1 MIEDLDFET
10 YLYISKD
17 KFQIFVLNK
26 KKLQNLY
33 SQELKIDHQ
42 FDFKDLNIL
51 LNFLDKNIY
60 KIEKLIGNFIK
71 NIILIVENE
80 KNLKVNMCVKK
91 KNYETSLK
99 QKSFGSNLNELK
111 DLFKKN
117 YQEQSIMHMCIVN
130 YIFDGKSYSSFN
142 SELINDY
149 FCIEVSFIAID
160 NKLVFAFN
168 NVLEKY
174 QIKIEKYMCGNYINN
189 FVGNADDE
197 ISIIA
202 NKLRNGLNINEI
214 TFAPKRK
221 ENKGFFE
228 KFFQLF
234 S

>member
-26 KKLQNLY
+26 KKLKNLY

-80 KNLKVNMCVKK
+80 KNLKINMGIKK
-91 KNYETSLK
+91 SYETSLK
-99 QKSFGSNLNELK
+99 QKSFSSNLTELK

-117 YQEQSIMHMCIVN
+117 YQDQTIMHMCIIN
-130 YIFDGKSYSSFN
+130 YIIDGKRYSSFDTK
-142 SELINDY
+142 LINDY
-149 FCIEVSFIAID
+149 FCIEVSSIAID
-160 NKLVFAFN
+160 NKLVFAFD

-174 QIKIEKYMCGNYINN
+174 QIKIKQYMCGNYINN
-189 FVGNADDE
+189 FIGDTGNE

-214 TFAPKRK
+214 TIVPKHK

>member
-26 KKLQNLY
+26 KKLKNLY

-80 KNLKVNMCVKK
+80 KNLKINMGIKK
-91 KNYETSLK
+91 SYETSLK
-99 QKSFGSNLNELK
+99 QKSFSSNLTELK

-117 YQEQSIMHMCIVN
+117 YQDQTIMHMCIIN
-130 YIFDGKSYSSFN
+130 YIIDGKRYSSFDTK
-142 SELINDY
+142 LINDY
-149 FCIEVSFIAID
+149 FCIEVSFIAIG
-160 NKLVFAFN
+160 NKLVFALD

-174 QIKIEKYMCGNYINN
+174 QIKIKQYMCGNYINN
-189 FVGNADDE
+189 FIGDTGDE

-214 TFAPKRK
+214 TIVPKHK

>member
-26 KKLQNLY
+26 KKQKNLY

-80 KNLKVNMCVKK
+80 KNLKINMGIKK
-91 KNYETSLK
+91 SYETSLK
-99 QKSFGSNLNELK
+99 QKSFSSNLTELK

-117 YQEQSIMHMCIVN
+117 YQDQTIMHMCIIN
-130 YIFDGKSYSSFN
+130 YIIDGKRYSSFDTK
-142 SELINDY
+142 LINDY

-160 NKLVFAFN
+160 NKLVFAFD

-174 QIKIEKYMCGNYINN
+174 QIKIKQYMCGNYINN
-189 FVGNADDE
+189 FIGDTGDE

-214 TFAPKRK
+214 TFVPKLK

>member
-26 KKLQNLY
+26 KKLKNLY

-42 FDFKDLNIL
+42 FDFKDLKIL
-51 LNFLDKNIY
+51 LNLLDKNIY

-71 NIILIVENE
+71 DIILIVENE
-80 KNLKVNMCVKK
+80 KNLKINMGIKK
-91 KNYETSLK
+91 SYETSLK
-99 QKSFGSNLNELK
+99 QKSFSSNLTELK

-117 YQEQSIMHMCIVN
+117 YQDQTIMHMCIIN
-130 YIFDGKSYSSFN
+130 YIIDGKRFSSFDTK
-142 SELINDY
+142 LINNY

-160 NKLVFAFN
+160 NKLVFAFD

-174 QIKIEKYMCGNYINN
+174 QIKIKQYMCGNYISN
-189 FVGNADDE
+189 FIGDAGNE

-214 TFAPKRK
+214 TIVPKHK
-221 ENKGFFE
+221 KNKGFFE

>member
-26 KKLQNLY
+26 KKLKNLY

-51 LNFLDKNIY
+51 INFLDKNIY

-80 KNLKVNMCVKK
+80 KNLKINMGIKK
-91 KNYETSLK
+91 SYETSLK
-99 QKSFGSNLNELK
+99 QKSFSSNLTELK

-117 YQEQSIMHMCIVN
+117 YQDQTIMHMCIIN
-130 YIFDGKSYSSFN
+130 YIIDGKRYSSFDTK
-142 SELINDY
+142 LINDY

-160 NKLVFAFN
+160 NKLVFAFD

-174 QIKIEKYMCGNYINN
+174 QIKIKQYMCGNYINN
-189 FVGNADDE
+189 FIGDTGDE

-214 TFAPKRK
+214 IIVAKHK

>member
-26 KKLQNLY
+26 KKLKNLY
-33 SQELKIDHQ
+33 SQELKIDNQ

-71 NIILIVENE
+71 NIVLIVENE
-80 KNLKVNMCVKK
+80 KNLKINMGIKK
-91 KNYETSLK
+91 SYETSLK
-99 QKSFGSNLNELK
+99 QKSFSSNLTELK

-117 YQEQSIMHMCIVN
+117 YQDQTIMHMCIIN
-130 YIFDGKSYSSFN
+130 YIIDGKRYSSFDTK
-142 SELINDY
+142 LINDY

-160 NKLVFAFN
+160 NKLVFAFD

-174 QIKIEKYMCGNYINN
+174 QIKIKQYMCGNYINN
-189 FVGNADDE
+189 FIGDTGDE

-214 TFAPKRK
+214 TIVPKHK

>member
-26 KKLQNLY
+26 KKLKNLY
-33 SQELKIDHQ
+33 SQELKIEHQ

-80 KNLKVNMCVKK
+80 KNLKINMGIKK
-91 KNYETSLK
+91 SYETSLK
-99 QKSFGSNLNELK
+99 QKSFSSNLTELK

-117 YQEQSIMHMCIVN
+117 YQDQTIMHMCIIN
-130 YIFDGKSYSSFN
+130 YIIDGKRYSSFDTK
-142 SELINDY
+142 LINDY

-160 NKLVFAFN
+160 NKLVFAFD

-174 QIKIEKYMCGNYINN
+174 QIKIKQYMCGNYINN
-189 FVGNADDE
+189 FIGDTGDE

-214 TFAPKRK
+214 TIVPKHN

>member
-1 MIEDLDFET
+1 MIENLDFET

-26 KKLQNLY
+26 KKLKNLY

-80 KNLKVNMCVKK
+80 KNLKINMGIKK
-91 KNYETSLK
+91 SYETSLK
-99 QKSFGSNLNELK
+99 QKSFSSNLTELK

-117 YQEQSIMHMCIVN
+117 YQDQTIMHMCIIN
-130 YIFDGKSYSSFN
+130 YIIDGKRYSSFDTK
-142 SELINDY
+142 LINDY

-160 NKLVFAFN
+160 NKLVFAFD

-174 QIKIEKYMCGNYINN
+174 QIKIKQYMCGNYINN
-189 FVGNADDE
+189 FIGDTGDE

-214 TFAPKRK
+214 TFVPKHK

>member
-26 KKLQNLY
+26 KKLKNLY

-80 KNLKVNMCVKK
+80 KNLKINMGIKK
-91 KNYETSLK
+91 SYETSLK
-99 QKSFGSNLNELK
+99 QKSFSSNLTELK

-117 YQEQSIMHMCIVN
+117 YEDQTIMHMCIIN
-130 YIFDGKSYSSFN
+130 YIIDGKRYSSFDTK
-142 SELINDY
+142 LINDY

-160 NKLVFAFN
+160 NKLVFALD

-174 QIKIEKYMCGNYINN
+174 QIKIKQYMCGNYINN
-189 FVGNADDE
+189 FIGDTGDE

-214 TFAPKRK
+214 TIVPKHK

>member
-26 KKLQNLY
+26 KKLKNLY

-42 FDFKDLNIL
+42 FDFKDLNKL
-51 LNFLDKNIY
+51 SNFLDKNIY

-80 KNLKVNMCVKK
+80 KNLKINMGIKK
-91 KNYETSLK
+91 SYETSLK
-99 QKSFGSNLNELK
+99 QKSFSSNLTELK

-117 YQEQSIMHMCIVN
+117 YQDQTIMHMCIIN
-130 YIFDGKSYSSFN
+130 YIIDGKRYSSFDTK
-142 SELINDY
+142 LINDY

-160 NKLVFAFN
+160 NKLVFAFD

-174 QIKIEKYMCGNYINN
+174 QIKIKQYMCGNYINN
-189 FVGNADDE
+189 FIGDTGDE

-214 TFAPKRK
+214 TIVPKHK

>member
-26 KKLQNLY
+26 KKLKNLY
-33 SQELKIDHQ
+33 SRELKIEHQ

-80 KNLKVNMCVKK
+80 KNLKINMGIKK
-91 KNYETSLK
+91 SYETSLK
-99 QKSFGSNLNELK
+99 QKSLSSNLTELK

-117 YQEQSIMHMCIVN
+117 YQDQTIMHMCIIN
-130 YIFDGKSYSSFN
+130 YIIDGKRYSSFDTK
-142 SELINDY
+142 LINDY

-160 NKLVFAFN
+160 NKLVFAFD

-174 QIKIEKYMCGNYINN
+174 QIKIKQYMCGNYINN
-189 FVGNADDE
+189 FIGDTGDE

-214 TFAPKRK
+214 TIVPKHK

>member
-26 KKLQNLY
+26 KKQKNLY

-51 LNFLDKNIY
+51 SNFLDKNIY

-80 KNLKVNMCVKK
+80 KNLKINMGIKK
-91 KNYETSLK
+91 SYETSLK
-99 QKSFGSNLNELK
+99 QKSFSSNLTELK

-117 YQEQSIMHMCIVN
+117 YQDQTIMHMCIIN
-130 YIFDGKSYSSFN
+130 YIIDGKRYSSFDTK
-142 SELINDY
+142 LINDY

-160 NKLVFAFN
+160 NKLVFAFD

-174 QIKIEKYMCGNYINN
+174 QIKIKQYMCGNYINN
-189 FVGNADDE
+189 FIGDTGDE

-214 TFAPKRK
+214 IIVAKHK

>member
-26 KKLQNLY
+26 KKLKNLY

-51 LNFLDKNIY
+51 LNFLDKNVY

-80 KNLKVNMCVKK
+80 KNLKINMGIK

-99 QKSFGSNLNELK
+99 QKSFSSNLTELK

-117 YQEQSIMHMCIVN
+117 YQDQTIMHMCIIN
-130 YIFDGKSYSSFN
+130 YIIDGKRYSSFDTK
-142 SELINDY
+142 LINDY

-160 NKLVFAFN
+160 NKLVFAFD

-174 QIKIEKYMCGNYINN
+174 QIKIKQYMCGNYINN
-189 FVGNADDE
+189 FIGDTGDE

-214 TFAPKRK
+214 TIVPKHE

>member
-1 MIEDLDFET
+1 MIENLDFET

-26 KKLQNLY
+26 KKLKNLY

-80 KNLKVNMCVKK
+80 KNLKINMGIKK
-91 KNYETSLK
+91 SYETSLK
-99 QKSFGSNLNELK
+99 QKSFSSNLTELK

-117 YQEQSIMHMCIVN
+117 YQDQTIMHMCIIN
-130 YIFDGKSYSSFN
+130 YIIDGKRYSSFDTK
-142 SELINDY
+142 LINDY

-160 NKLVFAFN
+160 NKLVFAFD

-174 QIKIEKYMCGNYINN
+174 QIKIKQYMCGNYINN
-189 FVGNADDE
+189 FIGDTGDE

-214 TFAPKRK
+214 TIVPKHK

>member
-26 KKLQNLY
+26 KKLKNLY
-33 SQELKIDHQ
+33 SQELKIDYQ

-80 KNLKVNMCVKK
+80 KNLKINMGIKK
-91 KNYETSLK
+91 SYETSLK
-99 QKSFGSNLNELK
+99 QKSFSSNLTELK

-117 YQEQSIMHMCIVN
+117 YQDQTIMHMCIIN
-130 YIFDGKSYSSFN
+130 YIIDGKRYSSFDTK
-142 SELINDY
+142 LINDY

-160 NKLVFAFN
+160 NKLVFALD

-174 QIKIEKYMCGNYINN
+174 QIKIKQYMCGNYINN
-189 FVGNADDE
+189 FIGDTGDE

-214 TFAPKRK
+214 TIVPKHK

>member
-26 KKLQNLY
+26 KKLKNLY

-51 LNFLDKNIY
+51 LNFLDKNII

-80 KNLKVNMCVKK
+80 KNLKINMGIKK
-91 KNYETSLK
+91 SYETSLK
-99 QKSFGSNLNELK
+99 QKSFSSNLTELK

-117 YQEQSIMHMCIVN
+117 YQDQTIMHMCIIN
-130 YIFDGKSYSSFN
+130 YIIDDKRYSSFDTK
-142 SELINDY
+142 LINDY

-160 NKLVFAFN
+160 NKLVFAFD

-174 QIKIEKYMCGNYINN
+174 QIKIKQYMCGNYINN
-189 FVGNADDE
+189 FIGDTGDE

-214 TFAPKRK
+214 IIVAKHK

>member
-26 KKLQNLY
+26 KKLKNLY

-80 KNLKVNMCVKK
+80 KNLKINMGIKK
-91 KNYETSLK
+91 SYETSLK
-99 QKSFGSNLNELK
+99 QKSFSSNLTELK

-117 YQEQSIMHMCIVN
+117 YQDQTIMHMCIIN
-130 YIFDGKSYSSFN
+130 YIIDGKRYSSFDTK
-142 SELINDY
+142 LINDY
-149 FCIEVSFIAID
+149 FCIEVCFIAID
-160 NKLVFAFN
+160 NKLIFALD

-174 QIKIEKYMCGNYINN
+174 QIKIKQYMCGNYINN
-189 FVGNADDE
+189 FIADTGDE
-197 ISIIA
+197 TSIIA

-214 TFAPKRK
+214 TIVPKHK

>member
-26 KKLQNLY
+26 KKLKNLY

-80 KNLKVNMCVKK
+80 KNLKINMGIKK
-91 KNYETSLK
+91 SYETSLK
-99 QKSFGSNLNELK
+99 QKSFSSNLTELK

-117 YQEQSIMHMCIVN
+117 YQDQTIMHMCIIN
-130 YIFDGKSYSSFN
+130 YIIDGKRYSSFDTK
-142 SELINDY
+142 LINEY

-160 NKLVFAFN
+160 NKLVFAFD

-174 QIKIEKYMCGNYINN
+174 QIKIKQYMCGNYINN
-189 FVGNADDE
+189 FIGDTGDE

-214 TFAPKRK
+214 IIVAKHK

>member
-26 KKLQNLY
+26 KKLKNLY
-33 SQELKIDHQ
+33 SQELKIEHQ

-80 KNLKVNMCVKK
+80 KNLKINMGIKK
-91 KNYETSLK
+91 SYETSLK
-99 QKSFGSNLNELK
+99 QKSFSSNLTELK

-117 YQEQSIMHMCIVN
+117 YQDQTIMHMCIIN
-130 YIFDGKSYSSFN
+130 YIIDGKRYSSFDTK
-142 SELINDY
+142 LINNY

-160 NKLVFAFN
+160 NKLVFAFD

-174 QIKIEKYMCGNYINN
+174 QIKIKQYMCGNYINN
-189 FVGNADDE
+189 FIGDTGDE

-214 TFAPKRK
+214 TIVPKHK

>member
-26 KKLQNLY
+26 KKLKNLY

-42 FDFKDLNIL
+42 FDFKDFNIL
-51 LNFLDKNIY
+51 SNFLDKNIY
-60 KIEKLIGNFIK
+60 KIEKLISNFIK

-80 KNLKVNMCVKK
+80 KNLKVNMGVKK

-99 QKSFGSNLNELK
+99 QKSFGSNLSELK

-117 YQEQSIMHMCIVN
+117 YQEQTIMHMCIVN
-130 YIFDGKSYSSFN
+130 YIFDGKRYSSFD
-142 SELINDY
+142 SKLINDY

-160 NKLVFAFN
+160 NKLVFAFD

-174 QIKIEKYMCGNYINN
+174 QIKIKQYMCGNYINN
-189 FVGNADDE
+189 FIGDTGDE

-214 TFAPKRK
+214 TIVPKHK

>member
-26 KKLQNLY
+26 KKLKNLY

-80 KNLKVNMCVKK
+80 KNLKIDIGIK

-99 QKSFGSNLNELK
+99 QKSFSSNLTELK

-117 YQEQSIMHMCIVN
+117 YQDQTIMHMCIIN
-130 YIFDGKSYSSFN
+130 YIIDGKRYSSFDTK
-142 SELINDY
+142 LINDY

-160 NKLVFAFN
+160 NKLVFALD

-174 QIKIEKYMCGNYINN
+174 QIKIKQYMCGNYINN
-189 FVGNADDE
+189 FIGDTGDE

-214 TFAPKRK
+214 TIVPKHK

>member
-26 KKLQNLY
+26 KKLKNLY

-80 KNLKVNMCVKK
+80 KNLKINMGIKK
-91 KNYETSLK
+91 SYETSLK
-99 QKSFGSNLNELK
+99 QKSFSSNLTELK

-117 YQEQSIMHMCIVN
+117 YQDQTIMHMCIIN
-130 YIFDGKSYSSFN
+130 YIIDGKRYSSFDTK
-142 SELINDY
+142 LINDY

-160 NKLVFAFN
+160 NKLVFAFD

-174 QIKIEKYMCGNYINN
+174 QIKIKQYMCGNYINN
-189 FVGNADDE
+189 FIGDTGDE

-214 TFAPKRK
+214 TIVPKHK
-221 ENKGFFE
+221 ENVGFFE

>member
-26 KKLQNLY
+26 KKLKNLY

-80 KNLKVNMCVKK
+80 KNLKINMGIKK
-91 KNYETSLK
+91 SYETSLK
-99 QKSFGSNLNELK
+99 QKSFSSNLTELK

-117 YQEQSIMHMCIVN
+117 YQHQTIMHMCIIN
-130 YIFDGKSYSSFN
+130 YIIDGKRYSSFDTK
-142 SELINDY
+142 LINDY

-160 NKLVFAFN
+160 NKLVFAFDN
-168 NVLEKY
+168 MLEKY
-174 QIKIEKYMCGNYINN
+174 QIKIKQYMCGNYINN
-189 FVGNADDE
+189 FIGDTGDE

-214 TFAPKRK
+214 TIVPKHR

>member
-26 KKLQNLY
+26 KKLKNLY

-80 KNLKVNMCVKK
+80 KNLKINMGIKK
-91 KNYETSLK
+91 SYETSLK
-99 QKSFGSNLNELK
+99 QKSFSSNLTELK

-117 YQEQSIMHMCIVN
+117 YQDQTIMHMCIIN
-130 YIFDGKSYSSFN
+130 YIIDGKRYSSFDTK
-142 SELINDY
+142 LINDY

-160 NKLVFAFN
+160 NKLVFAFD

-174 QIKIEKYMCGNYINN
+174 QIKIKQYMCGNYINN
-189 FVGNADDE
+189 FINN
-197 ISIIA
+197 
-202 NKLRNGLNINEI
+202 NKND
-214 TFAPKRK
+214 K
-221 ENKGFFE
+221 
-228 KFFQLF
+228 
-234 S
+234 

>member
-26 KKLQNLY
+26 KKLKNLY

-80 KNLKVNMCVKK
+80 KNLKINMGIKK
-91 KNYETSLK
+91 SYETSLK
-99 QKSFGSNLNELK
+99 EKSFSSNLTELK

-117 YQEQSIMHMCIVN
+117 YQDQTIMHMCIIN
-130 YIFDGKSYSSFN
+130 YIIDGKRFSSFDTK
-142 SELINDY
+142 LINNY

-160 NKLVFAFN
+160 NKLVFAFD

-174 QIKIEKYMCGNYINN
+174 QIKIKQYMCGNYINN
-189 FVGNADDE
+189 FIGDTGDE

-214 TFAPKRK
+214 TIVPKHK

>member
-26 KKLQNLY
+26 KKLKNLY

-80 KNLKVNMCVKK
+80 KNLKINMGIKK
-91 KNYETSLK
+91 SYETSLK
-99 QKSFGSNLNELK
+99 QKSFSSNLTELK

-117 YQEQSIMHMCIVN
+117 YQDQTIMHMCIIN
-130 YIFDGKSYSSFN
+130 YIIDGKRYSSFDTK
-142 SELINDY
+142 LINDY

-160 NKLVFAFN
+160 NKLVFAFD

-174 QIKIEKYMCGNYINN
+174 QIKIKQYMCGNYINN
-189 FVGNADDE
+189 FIGDTGDE

-214 TFAPKRK
+214 TFVPKLK

>member
-26 KKLQNLY
+26 KKLKNLY

-80 KNLKVNMCVKK
+80 KNLKINMGIKK
-91 KNYETSLK
+91 SYETSLK
-99 QKSFGSNLNELK
+99 QKSFSSNLTELK

-117 YQEQSIMHMCIVN
+117 YQDQTIMHMCIIN
-130 YIFDGKSYSSFN
+130 YIIDGKRYSSFD
-142 SELINDY
+142 SKLINDY

-160 NKLVFAFN
+160 NKLVFAFD

-174 QIKIEKYMCGNYINN
+174 QIKIKQYMCGNYINN
-189 FVGNADDE
+189 FIGDTGDE

-214 TFAPKRK
+214 IIVAKHK

>member
-26 KKLQNLY
+26 KKLNNLY

-51 LNFLDKNIY
+51 SNFLDKNIY

-80 KNLKVNMCVKK
+80 KNLKINIGIKK
-91 KNYETSLK
+91 SYETSLK
-99 QKSFGSNLNELK
+99 QKSFSSNLIEPK

-117 YQEQSIMHMCIVN
+117 YQDQTIMHMCIIN
-130 YIFDGKSYSSFN
+130 YIIDGKRYSSFDTK
-142 SELINDY
+142 LINDY

-160 NKLVFAFN
+160 NKLVSAFD

-174 QIKIEKYMCGNYINN
+174 QIKIKQYMCGNYINN
-189 FVGNADDE
+189 FIGDTGDE

-214 TFAPKRK
+214 TIVPKHK
-221 ENKGFFE
+221 ENRGFFE

>member
-26 KKLQNLY
+26 KKLKNLY

-80 KNLKVNMCVKK
+80 KNLKINMGIKK
-91 KNYETSLK
+91 SYETSLK
-99 QKSFGSNLNELK
+99 QKSFSSNLTELK

-117 YQEQSIMHMCIVN
+117 YQDQTIMHMCIIN
-130 YIFDGKSYSSFN
+130 YIIDGKRYSSFDTK
-142 SELINDY
+142 LINDY

-160 NKLVFAFN
+160 NELVFAFD

-174 QIKIEKYMCGNYINN
+174 QIKIKQYMCGNYINN
-189 FVGNADDE
+189 FIGDTGDE

-214 TFAPKRK
+214 TIVPKHK
-221 ENKGFFE
+221 ENNGFFE

>member
-26 KKLQNLY
+26 KKLKNLY

-42 FDFKDLNIL
+42 FDFKDFNIL

-80 KNLKVNMCVKK
+80 KNLKVNMGVKK

-99 QKSFGSNLNELK
+99 QKSFSSNLTELK

-117 YQEQSIMHMCIVN
+117 YQDQTIMHMCIIN
-130 YIFDGKSYSSFN
+130 YIIDGKRYSSFDTK
-142 SELINDY
+142 LINDY

-160 NKLVFAFN
+160 NKLVFAFD

-174 QIKIEKYMCGNYINN
+174 QIKIKQYMCGNYINN
-189 FVGNADDE
+189 FIGDTGDE

-214 TFAPKRK
+214 TIVPKHK

>member
-26 KKLQNLY
+26 KKLKNLY

-80 KNLKVNMCVKK
+80 KNLKINMGIKK
-91 KNYETSLK
+91 SYETSLK
-99 QKSFGSNLNELK
+99 QKSFSSNLTELK

-117 YQEQSIMHMCIVN
+117 YQDQTIMHMCIIN
-130 YIFDGKSYSSFN
+130 YIIDGKRYSSFDTK
-142 SELINDY
+142 LINDY

-160 NKLVFAFN
+160 NKLVFAFD

-174 QIKIEKYMCGNYINN
+174 QIKIKQYMCGNYINN
-189 FVGNADDE
+189 FIGDTGDE

-214 TFAPKRK
+214 TFVPKHK
-221 ENKGFFE
+221 ENRGFFE

>member
-1 MIEDLDFET
+1 MIEDFDFET

-17 KFQIFVLNK
+17 KFQIFVFNK
-26 KKLQNLY
+26 KKLKNLY

-42 FDFKDLNIL
+42 FDFKDFNIL

-71 NIILIVENE
+71 NIILIVEND
-80 KNLKVNMCVKK
+80 KNLKVNIGVKN

-99 QKSFGSNLNELK
+99 QKSFESNLSELK

-117 YQEQSIMHMCIVN
+117 YQQQTIMHMCIIN
-130 YIFDGKSYSSFN
+130 YIIDGKRYSSFD
-142 SELINDY
+142 SELISDH

-160 NKLVFAFN
+160 NKLVLEFD

-174 QIKIEKYMCGNYINN
+174 QIKIKQYMCGNYINN
-189 FVGNADDE
+189 FIGDTDDE

-214 TFAPKRK
+214 AFAPKHS

>member
-26 KKLQNLY
+26 KKLKNLY
-33 SQELKIDHQ
+33 SQELKIENQ

-80 KNLKVNMCVKK
+80 KNLKINMGIKK
-91 KNYETSLK
+91 SYETSLK
-99 QKSFGSNLNELK
+99 QKSFSSNLTELK

-117 YQEQSIMHMCIVN
+117 YQDQTIMHMCIIN
-130 YIFDGKSYSSFN
+130 YIIDGKRYSSFDTK
-142 SELINDY
+142 LINDY

-160 NKLVFAFN
+160 NKLVFAFD

-174 QIKIEKYMCGNYINN
+174 QIKIKQYMCGNYINN
-189 FVGNADDE
+189 FIGDTGDE

-214 TFAPKRK
+214 TIVPKHK

>member
-26 KKLQNLY
+26 KKLKNLY

-71 NIILIVENE
+71 DIILIVENE
-80 KNLKVNMCVKK
+80 KNLKIDIGIKK
-91 KNYETSLK
+91 SYETSLK
-99 QKSFGSNLNELK
+99 QKSFSSNLTELK

-117 YQEQSIMHMCIVN
+117 YQDQTIMHMCIIN
-130 YIFDGKSYSSFN
+130 YIIDGKRYSSFDTK
-142 SELINDY
+142 LINDY

-160 NKLVFAFN
+160 NKLVFALD

-174 QIKIEKYMCGNYINN
+174 QIKIKQYMCGNYINN
-189 FVGNADDE
+189 FIGDTGDE

-214 TFAPKRK
+214 TIVPKHK

>member
-26 KKLQNLY
+26 KKLKNLY

-80 KNLKVNMCVKK
+80 KNLKINMGIKK
-91 KNYETSLK
+91 SFETSLK
-99 QKSFGSNLNELK
+99 QKSFSSNLTELK

-117 YQEQSIMHMCIVN
+117 YQDQTIMHMCIIN
-130 YIFDGKSYSSFN
+130 YIIDGKRYSSFDTK
-142 SELINDY
+142 LINDY

-160 NKLVFAFN
+160 NELVFAFD

-174 QIKIEKYMCGNYINN
+174 QIKIKQYMCGNYINN
-189 FVGNADDE
+189 FIGDTGDE

-214 TFAPKRK
+214 TIVPKHK

>member
-26 KKLQNLY
+26 KKLKNLY

-80 KNLKVNMCVKK
+80 KNLKINMGIKK
-91 KNYETSLK
+91 SYETSLK
-99 QKSFGSNLNELK
+99 QKSFSSNLTELK

-117 YQEQSIMHMCIVN
+117 YQDQTIMHMCIIN
-130 YIFDGKSYSSFN
+130 YIIDGKRYSSFDTK
-142 SELINDY
+142 LINDY

-160 NKLVFAFN
+160 NKLVFALD

-174 QIKIEKYMCGNYINN
+174 QIKIKQYMCGNYINN
-189 FVGNADDE
+189 FIGDTGDE

-202 NKLRNGLNINEI
+202 NKLRNGLNTNEI
-214 TFAPKRK
+214 TFVPKHK
-221 ENKGFFE
+221 ENMGFFE

>member
-10 YLYISKD
+10 YLYISKN

-26 KKLQNLY
+26 KKLKNLY

-80 KNLKVNMCVKK
+80 KNLKINMGIKK
-91 KNYETSLK
+91 SYETSLK
-99 QKSFGSNLNELK
+99 EKSFSSNLTELK

-117 YQEQSIMHMCIVN
+117 YQDQTIMHMCIAN
-130 YIFDGKSYSSFN
+130 YIFDGKSYSSFD
-142 SELINDY
+142 SKLINDY

-160 NKLVFAFN
+160 DKLVFAFDN
-168 NVLEKY
+168 LLEKY
-174 QIKIEKYMCGNYINN
+174 QIKIKQYMCGNYINN
-189 FVGNADDE
+189 FIGDTGDE

-214 TFAPKRK
+214 IIVAKHK

>member
-26 KKLQNLY
+26 KKLKNLY

-80 KNLKVNMCVKK
+80 KNLKINMGIKK
-91 KNYETSLK
+91 SYETSLK
-99 QKSFGSNLNELK
+99 QKSFSSNLTELK

-117 YQEQSIMHMCIVN
+117 YQDQTIMHMCIIN
-130 YIFDGKSYSSFN
+130 YIIDGKRYSSFDTK
-142 SELINDY
+142 LINDY

-160 NKLVFAFN
+160 NKLVFAFD

-174 QIKIEKYMCGNYINN
+174 QIKIKQYMCGNYINN
-189 FVGNADDE
+189 FIGDTGDE

-214 TFAPKRK
+214 TFVPKYK

>member
-26 KKLQNLY
+26 KKLKNLY

-80 KNLKVNMCVKK
+80 KNLKINMGIKK
-91 KNYETSLK
+91 SYETSLK
-99 QKSFGSNLNELK
+99 QKSFSSNLTELK

-117 YQEQSIMHMCIVN
+117 YQDQTIMHMCIIN
-130 YIFDGKSYSSFN
+130 YIIDGKRYSSFDTK
-142 SELINDY
+142 LINDY

-160 NKLVFAFN
+160 NKLVFALD

-174 QIKIEKYMCGNYINN
+174 QIKIKQYMCGNYINN
-189 FVGNADDE
+189 FIGDTGDE

-214 TFAPKRK
+214 TIVTKHK